1 MPEVKA
7 ENRKIKK
14 HLSLFLHKP
23 FSYLF
28 YLSDIFYDSVWLE
41 FLGYFW
47 YIECKLRGGKISK
60 GHILGRPIFKFHP
73 QCKIVIE
80 ENVTMVS
87 NQRRCFSANIY
98 GPCRLQTHS
107 ASSEIHISKGVGMN
121 GVSIVSRS
129 AKIFVGEYT
138 MMAPNCVI
146 MDSPFHR
153 LLPPKKRN
161 EYLGIDLDKD
171 IWIGSNCWLGTGCY
185 IFPGAKIGNNS
196 VIGAGSIVTGEIP
209 PNCIALGRPAKVVKF
224 FE

>member
-1 MPEVKA
+1 MSDLKA
-7 ENRKIKK
+7 RFRK
-14 HLSLFLHKP
+14 HFFLFLQKP

-28 YLSDIFYDSVWLE
+28 YLSDIFYDSFWLE

-47 YIECKLRGGKISK
+47 HLECILRGGKIAK
-60 GHILGRPIFKFHP
+60 GHILGRPVLKFHP
-73 QCKIVIE
+73 QSKIVIE

-98 GPCRLQTHS
+98 SPCRLQTHS
-107 ASSEIHISKGVGMN
+107 ANSEIHISKGVGMN

-138 MMAPNCVI
+138 MMAPNCII

-153 LLPPKKRN
+153 ILPPEKRMQ
-161 EYLGIDLDKD
+161 YSGTDLDKNV
-171 IWIGSNCWLGTGCY
+171 WIGSNCWLGTGCL

-196 VIGAGSIVTGEIP
+196 VIGAGSIVIGEIP
-209 PNCIALGRPAKVVKF
+209 PNCIAIGRPAKVVKF
-224 FE
+224 FEH